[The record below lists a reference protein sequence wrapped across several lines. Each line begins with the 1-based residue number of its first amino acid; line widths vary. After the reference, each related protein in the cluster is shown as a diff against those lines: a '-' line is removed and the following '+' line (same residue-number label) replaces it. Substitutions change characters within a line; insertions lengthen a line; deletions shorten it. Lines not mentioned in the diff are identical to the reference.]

1 VADVAV
7 LRKRIKAAIESG
19 RQGAAARRE
28 RATAASRSYE
38 AFLNN
43 VATPAFR
50 QVANVL
56 RSEGLP
62 FDVQTPGQSV
72 HLVSDRGRDD
82 RIELELDTTH
92 DPPLPI
98 LIVTRSRGGR
108 LLRTEQP
115 VKANVAVDALTE
127 DDLIERLLAE
137 LKPWFE

>member
-28 RATAASRSYE
+28 RATQASR
-38 AFLNN
+38 AFEGFLQH

-62 FDVQTPGQSV
+62 FDVQTPGQTV
-72 HLVSDRGRDD
+72 HLVSERGRDD
-82 RIELELDTTH
+82 RIELELDTTQ
-92 DPPLPI
+92 DPPLPV
-98 LIVTRSRGGR
+98 LIVTRTRGGR
-108 LLRTEQP
+108 LLRTEQA
-115 VKANVAVDALTE
+115 VKEHTTVDALTE
-127 DDLIERLLAE
+127 DDLIDRLLVE

>member
-1 VADVAV
+1 MADVAG
-7 LRKRIKAAIESG
+7 LRKRIKAAIESA
-19 RQGAAARRE
+19 RQDAAARRE
-28 RATAASRSYE
+28 RASQASR
-38 AFLNN
+38 AFDSFVNDT
-43 VATPAFR
+43 AIPAFR

-62 FDVQTPGQSV
+62 LEVQTPGQRV

-92 DPPLPI
+92 DPPLAV

-108 LLRTEQP
+108 LLRTER
-115 VKANVAVDALTE
+115 AVAEQTAVEALTE
-127 DDLIERLLAE
+127 DVLIDRLLAE